1 MYFVNSLKRRTQNSC
16 MADHV
21 LGVVILS
28 VIDHRECILVCV
40 RIQMYSL
47 LLVLCGCIEWV
58 YLCMKVSIVIGLQK
72 TNRVFYYIFEKS
84 LIYCKINF
92 KILKKKI
99 LYANEVLFHH
109 SLNALRKGWR
119 FQRGNQKLSIKR
131 QHNTQVKE
139 TKKWYTKN
147 KDWEK
152 VVWFM
157 VFSVTFNHI
166 SVISRLSVSLVE
178 DTWENHLPVGSRWQT
193 WSHNVVS
200 TTPRHGR
207 DSNSQL

>member
-1 MYFVNSLKRRTQNSC
+1 
-16 MADHV
+16 
-21 LGVVILS
+21 
-28 VIDHRECILVCV
+28 VCTDTDV
-40 RIQMYSL
+40 F
-47 LLVLCGCIEWV
+47 
-58 YLCMKVSIVIGLQK
+58 IVIGIVWVYWVSVFVYEGVHCYWSSKDEQSILLYIWKKSYLLQNK
-72 TNRVFYYIFEKS
+72 FQNI
-84 LIYCKINF
+84 
-92 KILKKKI
+92 KKKI

-166 SVISRLSVSLVE
+166 SVIWRLSVSLVE

>member
-1 MYFVNSLKRRTQNSC
+1 MHYEKFEDSKEVIRSC
-16 MADHV
+16 QSKDNT
-21 LGVVILS
+21 
-28 VIDHRECILVCV
+28 
-40 RIQMYSL
+40 IQ
-47 LLVLCGCIEWV
+47 WP
-58 YLCMKVSIVIGLQK
+58 K
-72 TNRVFYYIFEKS
+72 
-84 LIYCKINF
+84 
-92 KILKKKI
+92 
-99 LYANEVLFHH
+99 
-109 SLNALRKGWR
+109 
-119 FQRGNQKLSIKR
+119 
-131 QHNTQVKE
+131 VKE

>member
-1 MYFVNSLKRRTQNSC
+1 VYGYRCIHCYWYCVGVLSECICVWRCPLLLVFKRRTEYF
-16 MADHV
+16 
-21 LGVVILS
+21 I
-28 VIDHRECILVCV
+28 
-40 RIQMYSL
+40 
-47 LLVLCGCIEWV
+47 
-58 YLCMKVSIVIGLQK
+58 
-72 TNRVFYYIFEKS
+72 
-84 LIYCKINF
+84 IY
-92 KILKKKI
+92 LKKSYLLQNKFQNI
-99 LYANEVLFHH
+99 KKKNLYANEVLFHH

-131 QHNTQVKE
+131 QHNTKVKE
-139 TKKWYTKN
+139 TKKWYTKS

-166 SVISRLSVSLVE
+166 SVIWRLSVSLVE